1 MMQASPKKGSSIRGI
16 HNILYESKRQAIPNK
31 HQGSTLLSRQSHN
44 IESGDVSL
52 VKAVA
57 WKLGFRNR
65 DREKRRASSKLP
77 AVLIGS
83 PASFTLAI
91 SYHCYVCERMTRK
104 VAAVDFG
111 SATMIK
117 P

>member
-52 VKAVA
+52 SS
-57 WKLGFRNR
+57 
-65 DREKRRASSKLP
+65 ASSKLP